1 MSKRRSNKVKWS
13 TKAKCIKNMMQGA
26 IARGDLSRVSELK
39 LKLNKELS
47 ELTASELKGE

>member
-1 MSKRRSNKVKWS
+1 MKSKVKWS

-39 LKLNKELS
+39 AKLENELNS
-47 ELTASELKGE
+47 LTASELKGERWR